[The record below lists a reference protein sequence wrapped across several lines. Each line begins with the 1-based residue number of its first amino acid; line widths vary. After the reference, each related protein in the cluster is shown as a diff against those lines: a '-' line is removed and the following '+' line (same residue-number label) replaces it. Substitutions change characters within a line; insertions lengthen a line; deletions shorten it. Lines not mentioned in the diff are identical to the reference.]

1 MTMLTTMYIM
11 VAIIMLV
18 ITRLTTPNLVSSTLS
33 GRILNKR
40 YPSVG

>member
-11 VAIIMLV
+11 VAIIMT
-18 ITRLTTPNLVSSTLS
+18 IIARTINPNLVSSTLS
-33 GRILNKR
+33 GRILNIH